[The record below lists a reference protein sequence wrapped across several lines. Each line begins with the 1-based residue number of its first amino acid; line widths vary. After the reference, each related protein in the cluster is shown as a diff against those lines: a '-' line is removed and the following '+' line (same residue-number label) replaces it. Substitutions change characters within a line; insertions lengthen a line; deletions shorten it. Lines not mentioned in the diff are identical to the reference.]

1 MGGSVRALL
10 ANPWRVRYFLEQ
22 VAQALGDE
30 GIAGVTVEHDGLPH
44 TSPWVRIPTST
55 GHVAVW
61 DGAEL
66 GERGVFIQA
75 YELAGPFGTEVDFAG
90 DITRV
95 IEGGG
100 VGETV
105 ALTRSYLAGPSVAG
119 RDELRDLRRR
129 LDKALAVEERQL
141 KPEPQQP
148 SLVRRDGGRVGPREI
163 P

>member
-44 TSPWVRIPTST
+44 TSPWVRIPTAT

-66 GERGVFIQA
+66 GEHGVFIQA

-105 ALTRSYLAGPSVAG
+105 ALTRSYLAG

>member
-1 MGGSVRALL
+1 MGRSVRALL

-22 VAQALGDE
+22 VAQALADE

-75 YELAGPFGTEVDFAG
+75 YELAGSFGTEVDFAG

-119 RDELRDLRRR
+119 RLE
-129 LDKALAVEERQL
+129 KALAVEERQL
-141 KPEPQQP
+141 EPEPQQP
-148 SLVRRDGGRVGPREI
+148 SLVGRDGGRVGPREI